1 MKNYKHILE
10 AINRGIKLAIDDY
23 EDIENNE
30 PISSNQDI
38 VGNDDN
44 IKKIVDFYKPFV
56 DLGLPSGTLWAK
68 YNLGCDWNKLINDP
82 NQSKPNDW
90 YGNYYAWGETNPN
103 KNEYNRL
110 NYKFS
115 ELYIKY
121 NKDDRLTELQPE
133 DDAAYQ
139 VNHRMKMPT
148 KEQCEELINNTKSY
162 WKENYLEIQG
172 LNGVIFEGKN
182 GNRLFLPAS
191 GYYDEDTQK
200 HVGES
205 GDYWT
210 SNGGDWITCY
220 AYKLFFTGNARR
232 LYRLYTDN
240 MDDRYQGCTIRPVI
254 KK

>member
-23 EDIENNE
+23 EDMNLYLLNRILLEMMT
-30 PISSNQDI
+30 IL
-38 VGNDDN
+38 
-44 IKKIVDFYKPFV
+44 KKIVDFYKPFV

-82 NQSKPNDW
+82 NQSKLNDW
-90 YGNYYAWGETNPN
+90 YGNYYAWVETNPN

-115 ELYIKY
+115 KLYIKY
-121 NKDDRLTELQPE
+121 NKDDMLTELQLE

-162 WKENYLEIQG
+162 WKENYLRE
-172 LNGVIFEGKN
+172 
-182 GNRLFLPAS
+182 LFRNTRFKWS
-191 GYYDEDTQK
+191 Y
-200 HVGES
+200 
-205 GDYWT
+205 
-210 SNGGDWITCY
+210 
-220 AYKLFFTGNARR
+220 F
-232 LYRLYTDN
+232 
-240 MDDRYQGCTIRPVI
+240 
-254 KK
+254 